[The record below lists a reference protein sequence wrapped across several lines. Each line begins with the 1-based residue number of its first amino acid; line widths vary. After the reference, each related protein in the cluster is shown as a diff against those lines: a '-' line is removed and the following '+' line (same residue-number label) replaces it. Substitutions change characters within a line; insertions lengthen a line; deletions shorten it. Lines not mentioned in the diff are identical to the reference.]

1 MENAKGKF
9 HQYDDLSDPNSS
21 VRLLKILRC
30 PAQED
35 QLQSLQCIICT
46 WYFEGMEI
54 PMFNAISYT
63 WGDTSHTKAL
73 LLRKETEGEDYEL
86 EVPETSE
93 KVLRQAWQYDR
104 NAWYWIDSICINK
117 SNLEQKGPQVSL
129 MGEIYGAAQCVLAC
143 VGDHMDESKELFRF
157 TRLHASFLSSIRN
170 ERPCQALGM
179 TQDTNDSNWK
189 SCYIPPPERPLE
201 ELYSE
206 EFRVVRALRAFLSRQ
221 YFKRLWIY
229 QELYLARKV
238 DICSEDDHISMV
250 LLDGLAL
257 LYSGDHWLPSGQYMI
272 PRARHL
278 LEAGVTSMAGVKK
291 ASPWDLLD
299 QVDNMHLE
307 CRDIR
312 DKLFG
317 ILAMVD
323 WRYRQPIIADYN
335 ISGYEVAKE
344 VLVRIPSD
352 FPRQYDLWKHWADKV
367 ARIFE
372 VEGRFSFSSHGA
384 NWMFVK
390 LSYERLSRRE
400 RRSYITDLGIND
412 AEPSSPTDG
421 LNTLSRSITGTATRW
436 KQTRI
441 REAL

>member
-1 MENAKGKF
+1 M
-9 HQYDDLSDPNSS
+9 
-21 VRLLKILRC
+21 
-30 PAQED
+30 
-35 QLQSLQCIICT
+35 
-46 WYFEGMEI
+46 
-54 PMFNAISYT
+54 
-63 WGDTSHTKAL
+63 
-73 LLRKETEGEDYEL
+73 
-86 EVPETSE
+86 
-93 KVLRQAWQYDR
+93 
-104 NAWYWIDSICINK
+104 
-117 SNLEQKGPQVSL
+117 
-129 MGEIYGAAQCVLAC
+129 
-143 VGDHMDESKELFRF
+143 
-157 TRLHASFLSSIRN
+157 
-170 ERPCQALGM
+170 
-179 TQDTNDSNWK
+179 
-189 SCYIPPPERPLE
+189 
-201 ELYSE
+201 
-206 EFRVVRALRAFLSRQ
+206 VRALRAFLSRQ

-317 ILAMVD
+317 ILAMLD

-372 VEGRFSFSSHGA
+372 VEGRFSFSSHGT

-400 RRSYITDLGIND
+400 RRSYIIDLGIND

-421 LNTLSRSITGTATRW
+421 LNGVVEEYNWDSDEMETD
-436 KQTRI
+436 
-441 REAL
+441 ED